1 MIVRRRTKRNLVKSS
16 TNALLLVTLGLITSC
31 SGKAATLRELSE
43 DAREMEQA
51 FDSAKG
57 KVRLLL
63 LISPG

>member
-16 TNALLLVTLGLITSC
+16 TNALLLVTLGLIPSC
-31 SGKAATLRELSE
+31 SGKAATLQELSE